1 MYKTLHN
8 LKLLTIKIK
17 TIIEYSVAVMV
28 FCYFLSSPPL
38 HKYYGCIHMRTPVHK
53 LCMQWCT
60 NLMWVRDFMFMPVT
74 TRVDQKVC
82 ALMLHLFNDI
92 RYLISK

>member
-38 HKYYGCIHMRTPVHK
+38 HKYYSCIPYEDPCASTVYAVVYQLDVGQRFHVHASDYQGGSK
-53 LCMQWCT
+53 SLCT
-60 NLMWVRDFMFMPVT
+60 NATSF
-74 TRVDQKVC
+74 
-82 ALMLHLFNDI
+82 
-92 RYLISK
+92 